1 MKKYYYSDE
10 LEEKIGQ
17 ALQEANILFTK
28 NQRLDFF
35 LPDFDVF
42 IEVKKYH
49 SDRSSSQLASEEN
62 VILLQGAKSIS
73 FFCKLLKQLT

>member
-1 MKKYYYSDE
+1 MKIYYSDE
-10 LEEKIGQ
+10 LEEKVGQ

-35 LPDFDVF
+35 LPDFNVF

-49 SDRSSSQLASEEN
+49 SDRSPSQLASEEN

-73 FFCKLLKQLT
+73 FFANY